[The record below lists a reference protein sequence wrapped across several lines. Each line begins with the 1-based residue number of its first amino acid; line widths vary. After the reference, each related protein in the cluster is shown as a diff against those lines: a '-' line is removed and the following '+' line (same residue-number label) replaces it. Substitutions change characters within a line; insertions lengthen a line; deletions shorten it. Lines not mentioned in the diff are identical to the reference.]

1 MSRGIVRSS
10 RFALRHVNG
19 TGLLIAVLVATIGAL
34 AFPVWS
40 YADRSSTPQ
49 ANLNSSST
57 PTPWGPLSA
66 TDREFVTK
74 VRLAGLWEG
83 PAGQQAQQRAPSAA
97 IKAAGDHLVMGHAA
111 LDQHD
116 RDVAAKLGIELPNQ
130 PNAQQQGWLR
140 QLTAD
145 TGTAYERDFAN
156 LLRAAHG
163 KVFALVAQVRA
174 TTRNSLVRDL
184 ANDANRT
191 VLDHMTM
198 LEATGLVDF
207 DALATPS

>member
-1 MSRGIVRSS
+1 
-10 RFALRHVNG
+10 
-19 TGLLIAVLVATIGAL
+19 
-34 AFPVWS
+34 
-40 YADRSSTPQ
+40 
-49 ANLNSSST
+49 
-57 PTPWGPLSA
+57 
-66 TDREFVTK
+66 
-74 VRLAGLWEG
+74 
-83 PAGQQAQQRAPSAA
+83 
-97 IKAAGDHLVMGHAA
+97 
-111 LDQHD
+111 
-116 RDVAAKLGIELPNQ
+116 
-130 PNAQQQGWLR
+130 
-140 QLTAD
+140 
-145 TGTAYERDFAN
+145 N

>member
-1 MSRGIVRSS
+1 M
-10 RFALRHVNG
+10 RHVNG
-19 TGLLIAVLVATIGAL
+19 TGLLIAVLVATLGAL

-40 YADRSSTPQ
+40 YADRAGTPQ

-66 TDREFVTK
+66 TDRDFVTK

-116 RDVAAKLGIELPNQ
+116 RDVAAKLGIELPSQ

-184 ANDANRT
+184 ATDANNT